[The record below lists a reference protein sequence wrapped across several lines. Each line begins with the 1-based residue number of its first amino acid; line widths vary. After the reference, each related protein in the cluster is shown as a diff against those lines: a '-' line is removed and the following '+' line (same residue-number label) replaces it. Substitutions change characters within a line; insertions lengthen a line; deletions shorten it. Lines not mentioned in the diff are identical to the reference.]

1 MRVVF
6 CLAACACVLAV
17 ALICAFLFANG
28 LPFFGKVNALDFLLG
43 EKWKPTNDIYGILPM
58 ILGSLYITA
67 GAVLFGAP
75 IAVLTSVYMAYFA
88 PKPVLRVLEPAVS
101 LLAGIPSVI
110 YGLVWADAAG
120 ALRARNLRRQGLLH
134 PHRQSAA
141 GHDDPAYHYQR
152 GGVLPAAGAHELLR
166 GQPCAGRNGGAQRV
180 PRHASGGILRCDLG
194 DCVGRGPCHR

>member
-6 CLAACACVLAV
+6 CLAACVCVLAV

-43 EKWKPTNDIYGILPM
+43 EKWKPTNDIYGIVPM

-88 PKPVLRVLEPAVS
+88 PKPDPPGGWSPPCRC
-101 LLAGIPSVI
+101 
-110 YGLVWADAAG
+110 W
-120 ALRARNLRRQGLLH
+120 RAFH
-134 PHRQSAA
+134 QSSTA
-141 GHDDPAYHYQR
+141 
-152 GGVLPAAGAHELLR
+152 
-166 GQPCAGRNGGAQRV
+166 C
-180 PRHASGGILRCDLG
+180 SG
-194 DCVGRGPCHR
+194 